1 MAETLFLADPLLE
14 RLETVREQV
23 QRRPWRELSREAFV
37 YLLRQGVE
45 GLEGIAA
52 QLEALRAAF
61 QEKPLPHQPDL
72 AEHLRELNA
81 TLVVFKRNLKL
92 EEAKPLNVSGHSRL
106 SESREQP
113 ELYASLEDKLAALL
127 TKTVFLCERINL
139 HGRRQADFSP
149 ALKGAPKGMLVLLEQ
164 KEAELEETR
173 KKFLDLRGKSF
184 FGAGETAAGLERELM
199 ELNARLQTE
208 RALLQKDL
216 ESSNREINSLL
227 DRQLEFDRK
236 LQSLN
241 DVYAEHA
248 AKSLELTALLKQES
262 GYARRALLDAE
273 QDLARQRSTYSRGLL
288 GVEEAKLAA
297 RKEGRAE
304 NAQEL
309 ERLRLEVRDKNQ
321 LLKDFREMVDERE
334 SELAKLKEKRV
345 K

>member
-1 MAETLFLADPLLE
+1 MP
-14 RLETVREQV
+14 
-23 QRRPWRELSREAFV
+23 EAS
-37 YLLRQGVE
+37 
-45 GLEGIAA
+45 EGIR
-52 QLEALRAAF
+52 LN
-61 QEKPLPHQPDL
+61 EKLFEEGRRL
-72 AEHLRELNA
+72 A
-81 TLVVFKRNLKL
+81 
-92 EEAKPLNVSGHSRL
+92 G
-106 SESREQP
+106 
-113 ELYASLEDKLAALL
+113 
-127 TKTVFLCERINL
+127 ERINL

-297 RKEGRAE
+297 RKE
-304 NAQEL
+304 
-309 ERLRLEVRDKNQ
+309 
-321 LLKDFREMVDERE
+321 
-334 SELAKLKEKRV
+334 
-345 K
+345 